1 MRIIVADDSVL
12 FREGL
17 VRVLEGAGFE
27 VVGQASNIDELDGLM
42 ASADASLVILDIR
55 MPPTQTDEGLV
66 AAKRIR
72 RQHPEIGVLMLSQYV
87 ESHHA
92 LDLLSQSPDHVGY
105 LLKDRFADLGEFVD
119 AVRRVGNGGSAID
132 PLVVSQLLGRKRSH
146 DLIEGLTSRER
157 SVLALMAEGRSNDA
171 IASDLKISAK
181 TLEAHI
187 GTIYSKLGLEPAVS
201 DHRRVL
207 AVLDYLR
214 SV

>member
-1 MRIIVADDSVL
+1 MRVIVADDSVL

-17 VRVLEGAGFE
+17 TRVLESGGFE
-27 VVGQASNIDELDGLM
+27 VVGQASNADELDRLV
-42 ASADASLVILDIR
+42 ASANASLVILDIR

-72 RQHPEIGVLMLSQYV
+72 RQHPEIGVVMLSQYV

-92 LDLLSQSPDHVGY
+92 LDLLGQSPDRVGY
-105 LLKDRFADLGEFVD
+105 LLKDRFADLDEFLD
-119 AVRRVGNGGSAID
+119 AVRRVGNGGSAVD
-132 PLVVSQLLGRKRSH
+132 PLVVSQLLGRKRAH
-146 DLIEGLTSRER
+146 DLIEDLTGRER

-171 IASDLKISAK
+171 IASALKISPK

-187 GTIYSKLGLEPAVS
+187 GTIYSKLGLEPAGG

-207 AVLDYLR
+207 AVLNYLR
-214 SV
+214 SP

>member
-1 MRIIVADDSVL
+1 ML

-17 VRVLEGAGFE
+17 ARVLEGAGFE
-27 VVGQASNIDELDGLM
+27 VVGQASNPDELDWLV
-42 ASADASLVILDIR
+42 ANESASLVIVDIR

-72 RQHPEIGVLMLSQYV
+72 REHPEMGVLVLSHYV

-92 LDLLSQSPDHVGY
+92 LELLSQGPDHVGY
-105 LLKDRFADLGEFVD
+105 LLKDRFADLDEFID
-119 AVRRVGNGGSAID
+119 AVRRVGGGGSAVD
-132 PLVVSQLLGRKRSH
+132 PKVVSQLLGRKRSR
-146 DLIEGLTSRER
+146 DLIEDLTERER

-171 IASDLKISAK
+171 IASKLKISPK

-187 GTIYSKLGLEPAVS
+187 GTIYSKLGLEPAGG

-207 AVLDYLR
+207 AVLNYLR
-214 SV
+214 SS

>member
-1 MRIIVADDSVL
+1 MRVIVADDSVL

-17 VRVLEGAGFE
+17 ARVLEGAGFE
-27 VVGQASNIDELDGLM
+27 VVGQASNADELDLLV
-42 ASADASLVILDIR
+42 ADRKPSLVILDIR
-55 MPPTQTDEGLV
+55 MPPTQSDEGLV

-72 RQHPEIGVLMLSQYV
+72 RQHPEIGVLVLSQYV

-92 LDLLSQSPDHVGY
+92 LELLGQSPDRVGY

-119 AVRRVGNGGSAID
+119 AVRRVGDGGSAVD
-132 PLVVSQLLGRKRSH
+132 PLVVSQLLGRKRSR
-146 DLIEGLTSRER
+146 DLIEDLTDRER

-171 IASDLKISAK
+171 IASALKISPK

-187 GTIYSKLGLEPAVS
+187 GTIYSKLGLEPAGG

-207 AVLDYLR
+207 AVLNYLR
-214 SV
+214 SS

>member
-1 MRIIVADDSVL
+1 MRVIVADDSVL

-17 VRVLEGAGFE
+17 ARVLEDAGFE
-27 VVGQASNIDELDGLM
+27 VVGQASNADELDLLV
-42 ASADASLVILDIR
+42 ADRNAALVILDIR

-72 RQHPEIGVLMLSQYV
+72 RQHPEIGVLILSQYV

-92 LDLLSQSPDHVGY
+92 LDLLGQSQDRVGY
-105 LLKDRFADLGEFVD
+105 LLKDRVADLDEFLD
-119 AVRRVGNGGSAID
+119 AVRRVGSGASAID
-132 PLVVSQLLGRKRSH
+132 PLVVSQLLGRKRSR
-146 DLIEGLTSRER
+146 DLIEDLTDRER

-171 IASDLKISAK
+171 IASALKISPK

-187 GTIYSKLGLEPAVS
+187 GTIYSKLGLEPAGS

-207 AVLDYLR
+207 AVLNYLR
-214 SV
+214 SS

>member
-1 MRIIVADDSVL
+1 LRIIVADDSVL

-17 VRVLEGAGFE
+17 ARVLEGAGFE
-27 VVGQASNIDELDGLM
+27 VVGQASNADELDVLV
-42 ASADASLVILDIR
+42 ADRKPSLVILDIR
-55 MPPTQTDEGLV
+55 MPPTQSDEGLV

-72 RQHPEIGVLMLSQYV
+72 RQHPEIGVLVLSQYV

-92 LDLLSQSPDHVGY
+92 LELLGQSPDRVGY

-119 AVRRVGNGGSAID
+119 AVRRVGDGGSAVD
-132 PLVVSQLLGRKRSH
+132 PLVVSQLLGRKRSR
-146 DLIEGLTSRER
+146 DLIEDLTDRER

-171 IASDLKISAK
+171 IASALKISPK

-187 GTIYSKLGLEPAVS
+187 GTIYSKLGLEPAGG

-207 AVLDYLR
+207 AVLNYLR
-214 SV
+214 SS

>member
-1 MRIIVADDSVL
+1 LRVIIADDSVL

-17 VRVLEGAGFE
+17 ARVLEGAGFE
-27 VVGQASNIDELDGLM
+27 VVGQASNAEELERLV
-42 ASADASLVILDIR
+42 AHESASLVILDIR

-72 RQHPEIGVLMLSQYV
+72 HQHPEMSVLLLSHHV

-92 LDLLSQSPDHVGY
+92 LDLLGQSPDRVGY
-105 LLKDRFADLGEFVD
+105 LLKDRVGNLGEFLD
-119 AVRRVGNGGSAID
+119 AVRRVGNGGTAVD
-132 PLVVSQLLGRKRSH
+132 PLVVSQLLGRKRSL
-146 DLIEGLTSRER
+146 DLIEALTDRER

-171 IASDLKISAK
+171 IASTLKISPK

-187 GTIYSKLGLEPAVS
+187 GTIYSKLELEPAGG

-207 AVLDYLR
+207 AVLNYLR
-214 SV
+214 SS

>member
-1 MRIIVADDSVL
+1 LRVIVADDSVL

-17 VRVLEGAGFE
+17 ARVLEGAGFE
-27 VVGQASNIDELDGLM
+27 VVGQASNADELDVLV
-42 ASADASLVILDIR
+42 ADRKPSLVILDIR
-55 MPPTQTDEGLV
+55 MPPTQSDEGLV

-72 RQHPEIGVLMLSQYV
+72 RQHPEIGVLVLSQYV

-92 LDLLSQSPDHVGY
+92 LELLGQNPDRVGY

-119 AVRRVGNGGSAID
+119 AVRRVGDGGSAVD
-132 PLVVSQLLGRKRSH
+132 PLVVSQLLGRKRSR
-146 DLIEGLTSRER
+146 DLIEDLTDRER

-171 IASDLKISAK
+171 IASALKISPK

-187 GTIYSKLGLEPAVS
+187 GTIYSKLGLEPAGG

-207 AVLDYLR
+207 AVLNYLR
-214 SV
+214 SS